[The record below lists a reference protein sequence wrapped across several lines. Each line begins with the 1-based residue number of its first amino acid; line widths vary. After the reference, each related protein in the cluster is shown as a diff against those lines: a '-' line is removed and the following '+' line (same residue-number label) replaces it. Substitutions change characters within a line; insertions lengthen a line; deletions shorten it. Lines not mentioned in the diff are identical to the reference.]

1 MENLEKVGTKE
12 RVKAMLRFM
21 PNLVGLCGRLMV
33 DSRVAKTDKA
43 LFASAVFYALAPLDF
58 IPDFLPFIGQVDD
71 SYLVALTLL
80 RLVNRTNDSV
90 VREHWR
96 GGGDP
101 VILARSLAG
110 LAPLVLPKRISRV
123 LSAKIELAP
132 LFKMAKDG
140 KQSRLLVENHDD
152 ATKAVLRVEG

>member
-1 MENLEKVGTKE
+1 
-12 RVKAMLRFM
+12 
-21 PNLVGLCGRLMV
+21 
-33 DSRVAKTDKA
+33 
-43 LFASAVFYALAPLDF
+43 
-58 IPDFLPFIGQVDD
+58 
-71 SYLVALTLL
+71 
-80 RLVNRTNDSV
+80 

-140 KQSRLLVENHDD
+140 KQSALLVENHDD
-152 ATKAVLRVEG
+152 DTKAVLRTV